1 MATTSRLATLLV
13 RIAGDADDLDG
24 DLEAG
29 MARAE
34 STVTRMGDR
43 ISSAATT
50 IGAGVGAG
58 LAAGITQS
66 LETEAAGDKLAAQL
80 GASGDRAAELGRV
93 QGDVYAAGWGDSLDT
108 VGVAIKGV
116 EQNIGDLGAGAEG
129 GLEGIASK
137 ALMVS
142 ETFDQDLGMT
152 TAAVG
157 NLLRNGLASDA
168 DEAFDIVVAG
178 LQGSGDKAGDLLE
191 TFNEYS
197 PLFARV
203 GVDGQTMTGLISQGL
218 KGGAR
223 DADQVAD
230 AIGIFG
236 ETALKG
242 GTAVEAAFQSIGLN
256 AADMSRMIGEGG
268 PAAQQALQMT
278 MDALRGTSNEQTKL
292 NAAAALFGDPA
303 NTLGAALYALDPA
316 TAAASA
322 GMENIAGVTD
332 RTMATISDSPA
343 AALETFKRSAM
354 QKLGEI
360 AGTFVQFGMQ
370 NQGFVQPLIIV
381 LGVLAGAILA
391 VRVGTVAW
399 TAAQTAW
406 KVATGIATAA
416 QWAFNAAMSA
426 NPLSLIILAV
436 VALTAGIVALYMKSE
451 TAREIIN
458 GAFSGIWTAIQFV
471 YNWVRDN
478 WPLLL
483 QILTGPIGFAV
494 AQIVEHWDSI
504 RSGVSAVLGWV
515 RDNWPLLLSILT
527 GPIGVAVIQIV
538 THWTEIKNAG
548 IGVLNWFKE
557 LPGNL
562 ASALSAIGEI
572 ILSPFKAAFNGVAR
586 AWNNSVGKV
595 GFSVPGW
602 VPGLG
607 GKSWSIPDI
616 PLLAAGGL
624 IRGGGPAVVGDAGP
638 ELLDLPRGARVTPL
652 PRGVTSGAGAAGG
665 RVVLDV
671 TGADEEFKRLVRRM
685 VKVDGRGS
693 VQTAFGAG

>member
-43 ISSAATT
+43 ISSAATA

-80 GASGDRAAELGRV
+80 GASGDRAAELGRI
-93 QGDVYAAGWGDSLDT
+93 QGDVYAAGWGESLDE
-108 VGVAIKGV
+108 VGAAVAATA
-116 EQNIGDLGAGAEG
+116 QNIEGLNDVDLER
-129 GLEGIASK
+129 LSTK
-137 ALMVS
+137 ALALAK
-142 ETFDQDLGMT
+142 TFDQDV
-152 TAAVG
+152 TAA
-157 NLLRNGLASDA
+157 ASAAGQMMRTGMAGSA
-168 DEAFDIVVAG
+168 DEAFDIITAG
-178 LQGSGDKAGDLLE
+178 FQAGADRGGDFLDTIIGGADNLK
-191 TFNEYS
+191 TFG
-197 PLFARV
+197 F
-203 GVDGQTMTGLISQGL
+203 DGKTATGLIVQ
-218 KGGAR
+218 
-223 DADQVAD
+223 
-230 AIGIFG
+230 
-236 ETALKG
+236 
-242 GTAVEAAFQSIGLN
+242 GLN
-256 AADMSRMIGEGG
+256 AGAESAESVTGLFEELVGNVSAGGDDLAETFTSLGLDAKQMTADLSSGG
-268 PAAQQALQMT
+268 PAANAALDQLLDSLRSLEDPIQRNAIVASLFGEEGAAMQNTLMAIDPSSAVQAL
-278 MDALRGTSNEQTKL
+278 GE
-292 NAAAALFGDPA
+292 FE
-303 NTLGAALYALDPA
+303 GAADGAM
-316 TAAASA
+316 T
-322 GMENIAGVTD
+322 
-332 RTMATISDSPA
+332 TISDSPA
-343 AALETFKRSAM
+343 VALESFKRTAM

-360 AGTFVQFGMQ
+360 AGVFVNFGMQ

-436 VALTAGIVALYMKSE
+436 AALTAGIVALYMKSE

-483 QILTGPIGFAV
+483 TILTGPIGFAV
-494 AQIVEHWDSI
+494 SQIVKHWDSI
-504 RSGVSAVLGWV
+504 RNGASAIVGWV

-527 GPIGVAVIQIV
+527 GPIGAAVIQIV

-562 ASALSAIGEI
+562 GSALSSVGQI
-572 ILSPFKAAFNGVAR
+572 IYAPFKSAFNSVAS

-602 VPGLG
+602 VPKLG

-616 PLLAAGGL
+616 PLLAAGG
-624 IRGGGPAVVGDAGP
+624 IIGRGGPAVVGDAGP

-652 PRGVTSGAGAAGG
+652 PRGVTSGGGGAGGG
-665 RVVLDV
+665 RVVIDV
-671 TGADEEFKRLVRRM
+671 TGADAEFKKLIRRM

-693 VQTAFGAG
+693 VQTAFGQG